1 MDDGID
7 WNVVKHQRIVMDG
20 VVLDVAKSDLRV
32 EPLVEDIERP

>member
-20 VVLDVAKSDLRV
+20 VVLDVVRSDWRA
-32 EPLVEDIERP
+32 EPLDEDIERP